1 MLLFA
6 RTSLAACCRRACSPG
21 RTSAT
26 AAAITLTTLPIMPSL
41 LSLLPQRLERAIL
54 STIKAHSLGRR
65 AYNALCWHPHS
76 FGRRQALRP
85 WLRQLVTTSCV
96 HVAADGRATATPR
109 DALPPRRGVRIV
121 AISDTHN
128 LHEDLRNVP
137 DGDVLIHCGCL
148 LYTSPSPRD
157 ATLSRMPSSA

>member
-1 MLLFA
+1 M
-6 RTSLAACCRRACSPG
+6 

-41 LSLLPQRLERAIL
+41 LALLPQRLERAIL

-65 AYNALCWHPHS
+65 AYNTLCWHPHS

-121 AISDTHN
+121 AVTN
-128 LHEDLRNVP
+128 
-137 DGDVLIHCGCL
+137 
-148 LYTSPSPRD
+148 RD
-157 ATLSRMPSSA
+157 ATRRRLLQDDDGDGGGVDVQFEVDVPDASAAETVAARYGRISP